1 MQCSFAASNKS
12 ARLPHTHRE
21 RERERDTFNVC
32 KRIHKQKIWRQNG
45 MADRDEVRINNVYR
59 SPAAEH
65 DIISPWLNIQT
76 FNAYSWRTVAMAQQ
90 ETAITL
96 DEKNR
101 TQIESK
107 TNLQNTTSSIRTS
120 EFVVQEDGSGI
131 TVVVVDAVVKVGD
144 VEYENQVKS
153 CIEII
158 VDIATTQYTVHST
171 THNKT
176 NATNL
181 LLFYF
186 GVVFAAYFCNSLCT
200 QS

>member
-1 MQCSFAASNKS
+1 
-12 ARLPHTHRE
+12 
-21 RERERDTFNVC
+21 
-32 KRIHKQKIWRQNG
+32 

-76 FNAYSWRTVAMAQQ
+76 FNAYSWRTVAMALQ

-131 TVVVVDAVVKVGD
+131 TVEVVDAVVKVGD

-158 VDIATTQYTVHST
+158 VDIATTHS

-200 QS
+200 QSVFAIAEHMHEKTPWNDTNNSNNKRRKEMKERKIAGKNNGSTFNRVNAS

>member
-1 MQCSFAASNKS
+1 
-12 ARLPHTHRE
+12 
-21 RERERDTFNVC
+21 
-32 KRIHKQKIWRQNG
+32 

-65 DIISPWLNIQT
+65 DIISPWLNIHT
-76 FNAYSWRTVAMAQQ
+76 FNAYSWRTVAMALQ

-158 VDIATTQYTVHST
+158 VDIATTHST
-171 THNKT
+171 HSTHNKT

-200 QS
+200 QNVIHSMYSQSPSTCMRKLLGMIQIIVITSEEKK